1 MTPAVYE
8 NDDQLLWNPEC
19 LPEEKVVEFLTEAS
33 RRTGE
38 EKGVDAIPEG
48 SHIKDNEQVT
58 AAVCT
63 IAEYQN
69 SREQETWIIFFVISE
84 CPGNNSL
91 SSLQALYE
99 LVKCDFDTEEALR
112 RLRFNVKAARGSFT
126 AHSPT
131 FTPSVFLIYVMVCL
145 GSC

>member
-48 SHIKDNEQVT
+48 SHIKDNEQVM
-58 AAVCT
+58 AAVFT

-69 SREQETWIIFFVISE
+69 SRQQQETWSALVI
-84 CPGNNSL
+84 
-91 SSLQALYE
+91 
-99 LVKCDFDTEEALR
+99 
-112 RLRFNVKAARGSFT
+112 T
-126 AHSPT
+126 AFHPCRPCMSW
-131 FTPSVFLIYVMVCL
+131 
-145 GSC
+145 